1 MHAGEPLRDMVLQY
15 AKVSSEAATATT
27 TAIGAAAESVVKA
40 VGSIIK
46 ELEMNK
52 RKCISDTGAHTFIK
66 VSENPAMFVCTSC
79 GNRA

>member
-1 MHAGEPLRDMVLQY
+1 LHAGEPLKDMVLQY

-52 RKCISDTGAHTFIK
+52 RKCI
-66 VSENPAMFVCTSC
+66 
-79 GNRA
+79 